1 MNLTGRVAIVTGGA
15 QGLGRAT
22 VEAFVEAHA
31 RGVII
36 ADVQADQAESTAQ
49 EIMAA
54 HKEQVI
60 AIPTDVCNPSQVEA
74 MVQATLDRFGRIDIL
89 VNNAGMCPIVEWDSV
104 TLEDWNRVLAV
115 NVTGMFLCTRA
126 VIPCMKTQKYGRIVY
141 VSSPAGRVGSIIA
154 HVAYG
159 VSKGGC
165 LALMKSVAKG
175 FAKDGVL
182 ANAILPGPIDTPL
195 SRSFGEEF
203 WVSQQEKPLLKRH
216 ASPKE
221 VADAVLFLVSDRSTY
236 ITGHELWVDGGWS
249 LG

>member
-22 VEAFVEAHA
+22 VEAFVEADA
-31 RGVII
+31 LGVII
-36 ADVQADQAESTAQ
+36 ADMQADEAQSTAQ

-54 HKEQVI
+54 QRGQVV
-60 AIPTDVCNPSQVEA
+60 ALPTDVCNPSQVEA
-74 MVQATLDRFGRIDIL
+74 MVQTAIDRFGRIDIL
-89 VNNAGMCPIVEWDSV
+89 VNNAGVCPILDWDSV
-104 TLEDWNRVLAV
+104 TLEDWNHILAV
-115 NVTGMFLCTRA
+115 NVTGMFLCTKT
-126 VIPCMKTQKYGRIVY
+126 VISHMKTQKFGRIVY

-159 VSKGGC
+159 VSKGGV

-175 FAKDGVL
+175 FAKDGIL
-182 ANAILPGPIDTPL
+182 ANAVLPGPIDTPL
-195 SRSFGEEF
+195 SHSFGEDF
-203 WVSQQEKPLLKRH
+203 WNSQEERPLLKRH
-216 ASPKE
+216 ASAKE
-221 VADAVLFLVSDRSTY
+221 VADAVLFLASDRSTY

>member
-1 MNLTGRVAIVTGGA
+1 MNLKGRVAIVTGGA

-22 VEAFVEAHA
+22 VEAFVEADA
-31 RGVII
+31 LGVII
-36 ADVQADQAESTAQ
+36 ADVQADQAQATAK

-54 HKEQVI
+54 QSGQVV
-60 AIPTDVCNPSQVEA
+60 ALPTDVCNPSQVEA
-74 MVQATLDRFGRIDIL
+74 MVQAAVDRFGRIDIL
-89 VNNAGMCPIVEWDSV
+89 VNNAGMCPIIDWDSV
-104 TLEDWNRVLAV
+104 TLEDWNRILAV
-115 NVTGMFLCTRA
+115 NVTGMFLCTKA
-126 VIPCMKTQKYGRIVY
+126 VIPHMKIQKYGRIVY

-175 FAKDGVL
+175 FAKDGIL

-195 SRSFGEEF
+195 SHSFGEDF
-203 WVSQQEKPLLKRH
+203 WNSQEERPLLKRH
-216 ASPKE
+216 ASAKE

>member
-1 MNLTGRVAIVTGGA
+1 MNLTGKVAIVTGGA

-22 VEAFVEAHA
+22 VEAFVEADA
-31 RGVII
+31 LGVII
-36 ADVQADQAESTAQ
+36 ADMQADQAQSTAQ

-54 HKEQVI
+54 QRGQVV
-60 AIPTDVCNPSQVEA
+60 ALPTDVCNPSQVEA
-74 MVQATLDRFGRIDIL
+74 MVQTAIDRFGRIDIL
-89 VNNAGMCPIVEWDSV
+89 VNNAGVCPILDWDSV
-104 TLEDWNRVLAV
+104 TLEDWNHILAV
-115 NVTGMFLCTRA
+115 NVTGMFLCTKT
-126 VIPCMKTQKYGRIVY
+126 VIPHMKTQKYGRIVY

-175 FAKDGVL
+175 FAKDGIL

-195 SRSFGEEF
+195 SHSFGEDF
-203 WVSQQEKPLLKRH
+203 WYSQEERPLLKRH
-216 ASPKE
+216 ASAKE

>member
-1 MNLTGRVAIVTGGA
+1 MKLTGRVAIVTGGA

-22 VEAFVEAHA
+22 VEAFVEADA
-31 RGVII
+31 LGVII
-36 ADVQADQAESTAQ
+36 ADMQADQAQAAAQ

-54 HKEQVI
+54 QSGKVV
-60 AIPTDVCNPSQVEA
+60 ALPTDVCNPAQVET
-74 MVQATLDRFGRIDIL
+74 MVQTAIDRFGRIDIL
-89 VNNAGMCPIVEWDSV
+89 VNNAGVCPILDWDSV
-104 TLEDWNRVLAV
+104 TLEDWNHILAV
-115 NVTGMFLCTRA
+115 NVTGMFLCTKA
-126 VIPCMKTQKYGRIVY
+126 VIPHMKTQKYGRIVY

-175 FAKDGVL
+175 FAKDGIL
-182 ANAILPGPIDTPL
+182 ANAVLPGPIDTPL
-195 SRSFGEEF
+195 SRSFGEDF
-203 WVSQQEKPLLKRH
+203 WNSQEERPLLKRH
-216 ASPKE
+216 ASAKE

>member
-22 VEAFVEAHA
+22 VEAFVEADA
-31 RGVII
+31 LGVII
-36 ADVQADQAESTAQ
+36 ADMQADEAQSTAQ
-49 EIMAA
+49 EIMDAQRG
-54 HKEQVI
+54 QVV
-60 AIPTDVCNPSQVEA
+60 ALPTDVCNPSQVEA
-74 MVQATLDRFGRIDIL
+74 MVQTAIDRFGRIDIL
-89 VNNAGMCPIVEWDSV
+89 VNNAGVCPILDWDSV
-104 TLEDWNRVLAV
+104 TLEDWNHILAV
-115 NVTGMFLCTRA
+115 NVTGMFLCTKT
-126 VIPCMKTQKYGRIVY
+126 VIPHMKTQEYGRIVY

-175 FAKDGVL
+175 FAKDGIL
-182 ANAILPGPIDTPL
+182 ANAVLPGPIDTPL
-195 SRSFGEEF
+195 SHSFGEDF
-203 WVSQQEKPLLKRH
+203 WNSQEERPLLKRH
-216 ASPKE
+216 ASAKE